1 MKEKFVVSQHD
12 FLWTI
17 RGTKGNLAIDENVMR
32 NEILSTWNALSSET
46 RAPLTQCN
54 ACGTILETIK
64 SGPFA
69 RHPLESIFTL
79 YPLGSHS
86 PNLIFKTCNSSCSVS
101 DLDSQIKPVYTLS
114 F

>member
-54 ACGTILETIK
+54 ACGTIGNHQIW
-64 SGPFA
+64 PFCKA
-69 RHPLESIFTL
+69 
-79 YPLGSHS
+79 PLGILVYIV
-86 PNLIFKTCNSSCSVS
+86 PTRF
-101 DLDSQIKPVYTLS
+101 SQS
-114 F
+114 